1 MRHVITNTIAA
12 IALTLASAPA
22 SYAQTSGDAQQLV
35 RVCVSRPPDMV
46 EVQSY
51 VDKLKGAGL
60 SAAQSDSVLTD
71 WTVALGEASQN
82 VSDDATRRGIADCIR
97 VLAEA
102 VVDEVQQEQILQ
114 IAAAVAL
121 GDDLPQTAASAA

>member
-1 MRHVITNTIAA
+1 
-12 IALTLASAPA
+12 
-22 SYAQTSGDAQQLV
+22 
-35 RVCVSRPPDMV
+35 MV
-46 EVQSY
+46 EVQTY
-51 VDKLKGAGL
+51 VDRLKGAGL